1 MDGDRLT
8 DEETA
13 IVLRRAAELER
24 RAPGDADGLDPAT
37 LEEVAMEV
45 GLSRQSVR
53 RAIAELRVGALVPQA
68 ERRSD
73 RATRLFGPA
82 ALEVSRSVPGALP
95 AVEAAVH
102 DFLEGQLFRVVRD
115 VGGRSL
121 WAPREDLAASVRRSI
136 DRRIQRRLCLEDVG
150 RIEVAV
156 VDDPG
161 EAGARS
167 LVRLRLDLGAVRRA
181 SATLVVGGG
190 VVGAA
195 AGGGSLLL
203 LGLDPVTAAAVP
215 AGAAA
220 ALAGHRLGAAHHRRQ
235 SDAIETALHGMLD
248 ALERAG
254 RPAGHRRR

>member
-1 MDGDRLT
+1 VDGDRLT
-8 DEETA
+8 GEETA
-13 IVLRRAAELER
+13 LVLRRAAELEQL
-24 RAPGDADGLDPAT
+24 APGDADGLDPAT
-37 LEEVAMEV
+37 LEEVALEV

-53 RAIAELRVGALVPQA
+53 RAIAELRVGALAPQPD
-68 ERRSD
+68 RRAA
-73 RATRLFGPA
+73 RTTRLFGPA
-82 ALEVSRSVPGALP
+82 ALEISRRVPGAAAP
-95 AVEAAVH
+95 VEAAVH
-102 DFLEGQLFRVVRD
+102 GFLEGQLFRVVRD
-115 VGGRSL
+115 VDGRSL
-121 WAPREDLAASVRRSI
+121 WAPREDLGASVRRSI

-181 SATLVVGGG
+181 SATMVVGGV

-195 AGGGSLLL
+195 AAGGSLLL

-215 AGAAA
+215 AGAAV
-220 ALAGHRLGAAHHRRQ
+220 ALGGHRLGAAHHRRQ

-248 ALERAG
+248 ALERPG
-254 RPAGHRRR
+254 RAAGHRRT

>member
-1 MDGDRLT
+1 M
-8 DEETA
+8 
-13 IVLRRAAELER
+13 VLRRAAELEQ
-24 RAPGDADGLDPAT
+24 RAPGDAEGLDPAT
-37 LEEVAMEV
+37 LEEVALEV

-53 RAIAELRVGALVPQA
+53 RAIAELRVGVLAPPA
-68 ERRSD
+68 DRRPV
-73 RATRLFGPA
+73 RATRLFGPGT
-82 ALEVSRSVPGALP
+82 LEVSRGVEGAAP
-95 AVEAAVH
+95 TVEAAVH
-102 DFLEGQLFRVVRD
+102 HFLHGQLFRVVRD

-136 DRRIQRRLCLEDVG
+136 DRRIQRRLCLQDVG

-156 VDDPG
+156 VEDPG

-167 LVRLRLDLGAVRRA
+167 LVHLRLDLGGVRRA
-181 SATLVVGGG
+181 SAAMVVGGG

-195 AGGGSLLL
+195 AAGGSLLL

-248 ALERAG
+248 ALDRPGRA
-254 RPAGHRRR
+254 AGHRRP